1 MEPWNDIKTCQS
13 EYARAFD
20 IAASDFTNTITWKQ
34 LRTRNRQ
41 DTFWVGTFDK
51 EISGPLAFYFPEGI
65 QSVKISNMIG
75 YRQLWNGNA
84 DDYTDVI
91 VDTTPTT
98 VERGETPDVTE
109 EGCTSVLCL
118 DQQPTVAGVIVG
130 IIGALIVVALVAAI
144 LIWRRR
150 TESNS
155 GYRHGTNV
163 GHPNRYSNGGGGI
176 YSPINNPIN
185 GHCPDQFRNNGPN
198 GIYSLP
204 VITSD

>member
-51 EISGPLAFYFPEGI
+51 EISGSLAFYFPEGI

-91 VDTTPTT
+91 VDTTSKTMVPAFHI
-98 VERGETPDVTE
+98 
-109 EGCTSVLCL
+109 TSVSSL
-118 DQQPTVAGVIVG
+118 DKQTFIAGVLVG
-130 IIGALIVVALVAAI
+130 MIGLLIVIGLVAAI
-144 LIWRRR
+144 LIWRQR
-150 TESNS
+150 TETNA
-155 GYRHGTNV
+155 GYRRGGNPVQQPSVEDDEYAEYGKYQDDDYTEY
-163 GHPNRYSNGGGGI
+163 GKYGRYAEYGK
-176 YSPINNPIN
+176 
-185 GHCPDQFRNNGPN
+185 
-198 GIYSLP
+198 
-204 VITSD
+204 

>member
-1 MEPWNDIKTCQS
+1 MNEIKTYKS

-51 EISGPLAFYFPEGI
+51 EISGPLAFYYPEGI

-98 VERGETPDVTE
+98 VESGETPDVTE
-109 EGCTSVLCL
+109 ERCTSVLCL
-118 DQQPTVAGVIVG
+118 VQVFYASFMPDKQPTVAGVIG
-130 IIGALIVVALVAAI
+130 YKACTPFKRDIRYAL
-144 LIWRRR
+144 
-150 TESNS
+150 
-155 GYRHGTNV
+155 
-163 GHPNRYSNGGGGI
+163 
-176 YSPINNPIN
+176 
-185 GHCPDQFRNNGPN
+185 
-198 GIYSLP
+198 
-204 VITSD
+204 

>member
-1 MEPWNDIKTCQS
+1 
-13 EYARAFD
+13 
-20 IAASDFTNTITWKQ
+20 
-34 LRTRNRQ
+34 
-41 DTFWVGTFDK
+41 
-51 EISGPLAFYFPEGI
+51 
-65 QSVKISNMIG
+65 MIG

-98 VERGETPDVTE
+98 IDRGETPEATE
-109 EGCTSVLCL
+109 GSCTSVLCL

-150 TESNS
+150 SESNN

-204 VITSD
+204 VSTSGKYPMTSGQPGDLQITN